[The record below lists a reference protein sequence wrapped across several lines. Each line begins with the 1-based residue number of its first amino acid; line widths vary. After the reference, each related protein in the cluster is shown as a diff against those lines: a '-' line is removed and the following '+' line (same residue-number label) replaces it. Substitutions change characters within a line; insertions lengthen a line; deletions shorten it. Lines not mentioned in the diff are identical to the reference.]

1 MAPSPHI
8 LGGSAFV
15 AIAGPDH
22 QAGGAGVLSRRLRR
36 SRLMCD
42 HLYDSTS
49 RYDTVSKL
57 LTFLLV
63 CPVCRIEKIV
73 ETLEYEPNFIPGVAG
88 GAAVGR

>member
-1 MAPSPHI
+1 
-8 LGGSAFV
+8 
-15 AIAGPDH
+15 
-22 QAGGAGVLSRRLRR
+22 
-36 SRLMCD
+36 MCD